1 MNIVDAAQQKGLQMK
16 LVGKTTKRGPEYAGP
31 CPVCGGD
38 DRFRICPEHG
48 TKGGS
53 YFCRQCGIKGDC
65 ISFLREYSG
74 LSFADAALEVGMQV
88 AGKKGRSPAP
98 IIRPPRRA
106 EPAAGGDYTYPP
118 EAWSDKAEALV
129 QHLRGSA
136 DNIDR
141 AVRYLAGR
149 GISADTSA
157 QHGIVWNPLQYF
169 RHLSTWGLP
178 EEQKIDGSSVR
189 LYIPSGLVIPV
200 RAGGR
205 IIRLRVRRE
214 SGDPRYLAIKGSS
227 VEPLV
232 VRSHERCLVVV
243 EAELDGLLIQQLA
256 GDLVSVMATGS
267 TTVRP
272 SACQIEAVRQFPLI
286 LLAFDNDG
294 PGDHAC
300 QWWLQELRQ
309 AQRFE
314 PAGGKDPGEA
324 PHLVRQ
330 WIADK
335 VSWGV
340 GAGSSRPGGN
350 SADFLKKKQEGEG
363 VHREIVRAGSSRPIP
378 QKCRGCWAQMPEGD
392 MCCRDVA
399 VMPITEAIK
408 NCEY

>member
-1 MNIVDAAQQKGLQMK
+1 MNIFDAAQQKGLQMK
-16 LVGKTTKRGPEYAGP
+16 QVGKTTKRGVEYAGP

-65 ISFLREYSG
+65 INFLREYRG
-74 LSFADAALEVGMQV
+74 LSFADAAREVGMQIT
-88 AGKKGRSPAP
+88 GKPGRSPAP

-106 EPAAGGDYTYPP
+106 EPAPGGDYAYPT
-118 EAWSDKAEALV
+118 EAWSAKADSLV

-149 GISADTSA
+149 GISADTA
-157 QHGIVWNPLQYF
+157 DRHGIVWNPLQYF

-178 EEQKIDGSSVR
+178 EEQKIDGSAAR
-189 LYIPSGLVIPV
+189 LYIPAGLIIPV
-200 RAGGR
+200 RVGGR

-243 EAELDGLLIQQLA
+243 EAELDGLLIGQLA
-256 GDLVSVMATGS
+256 GDLVSFMATGS

-272 SACQIEAVRQFPLI
+272 STGQIEAVRQFPLI

-300 QWWLQELRQ
+300 QWWLQEFRQ
-309 AQRFE
+309 AQRFK

-335 VSWGV
+335 VSWG
-340 GAGSSRPGGN
+340 G
-350 SADFLKKKQEGEG
+350 SADFLKKKQEGIG
-363 VHREIVRAGSSRPIP
+363 AHKEIAGAGSPSPIP
-378 QKCRGCWAQMPEGD
+378 QKCQGCWAQMPEGD
-392 MCCRDVA
+392 MCCRDVG
-399 VMPITEAIK
+399 VVPITEAIK
-408 NCEY
+408 TCDYQ